1 MRGSFTVKINNYA
14 KKEDYVFDLIQK
26 IGSLPE
32 KDQEKY
38 RTSCRVMVYDY
49 NDMLMFNGFSGE
61 FACFLVSGLVASRYY
76 NFESNKDQYMTFYK
90 QQELFYPS
98 HEVFDEDHTEEELVV
113 FSDKA
118 IIVVIPEDIMHE
130 YQDKSPFFN
139 EMLREQMA
147 YQLQKERLYNI
158 YCNLSSTRERIKNT
172 LFYLAVLY
180 GDVTDEKWVR
190 LPRRIDQNVLASY
203 TRASTSLV
211 NMIVKEYCSQGLAK
225 RGRRK
230 LLLDRKLVMDYVA
243 KTGFNK
249 FLVAVE

>member
-1 MRGSFTVKINNYA
+1 MKINNYA

-26 IGSLPE
+26 IRNLSE
-32 KDQEKY
+32 KDQEKF
-38 RTSCRVMVYDY
+38 RTSCRAMVYDY
-49 NDMLMFNGFSGE
+49 NDMLMFNGFKGD

-76 NFESNKDQYMTFYK
+76 NYESDKDQYMTFYK

-118 IIVVIPEDIMHE
+118 IIIVIPEDIMHE
-130 YQDKSPFFN
+130 YRDKSPFFN

-147 YQLQKERLYNI
+147 YQLQKERIYNI

-180 GDVTDEKWVR
+180 GKVTDEKWVR

-211 NMIVKEYCSQGLAK
+211 NMIIKEYCSQGLAK

-230 LLLDRKLVMDYVA
+230 LLLDRELVMDYVA
-243 KTGFNK
+243 NTGFNE
-249 FLVAVE
+249 FS

>member
-1 MRGSFTVKINNYA
+1 
-14 KKEDYVFDLIQK
+14 
-26 IGSLPE
+26 
-32 KDQEKY
+32 
-38 RTSCRVMVYDY
+38 MVYDY

-147 YQLQKERLYNI
+147 YQLQKNGSII
-158 YCNLSSTRERIKNT
+158 YIAIYPRQENGSRIRFSTWLCSMGMSQMRSGSVCLGE
-172 LFYLAVLY
+172 
-180 GDVTDEKWVR
+180 
-190 LPRRIDQNVLASY
+190 
-203 TRASTSLV
+203 STK
-211 NMIVKEYCSQGLAK
+211 M
-225 RGRRK
+225 
-230 LLLDRKLVMDYVA
+230 
-243 KTGFNK
+243 F
-249 FLVAVE
+249 